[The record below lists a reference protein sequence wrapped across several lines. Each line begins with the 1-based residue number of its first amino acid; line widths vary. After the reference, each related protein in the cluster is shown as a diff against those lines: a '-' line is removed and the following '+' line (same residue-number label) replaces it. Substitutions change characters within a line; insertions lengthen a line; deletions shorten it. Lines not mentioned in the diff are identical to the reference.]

1 MLFEVSLPSRIQ
13 ADSPLADALPAWTE
27 RISRNRAI
35 VRARSTEWAHCEIK
49 KSDSIILEVDLPK
62 LHPFHPRCIYC
73 QGRVDQVTPLAGDLV
88 RVTISI
94 GRMDLRPTRFSAAR
108 EPAGCSNARGK
119 HVMRSVS

>member
-1 MLFEVSLPSRIQ
+1 VLFEVSLPSRIQ

-27 RISRNRAI
+27 KISRNRAI
-35 VRARSTEWAHCEIK
+35 VRARWAEWAQGEIK

-73 QGRVDQVTPLAGDLV
+73 QGCVDLITPLAGDLV

-94 GRMDLRPTRFSAAR
+94 GRMDLRPTRFSAAQ
-108 EPAGCSNARGK
+108 EPAGLSNARGK
-119 HVMRSVS
+119 RAMRSVS